1 MGLGQV
7 FVLTDKEKDVIPI
20 ILVKVDP
27 QAITD
32 TFGFANVNSGF
43 SEFRICPTQEIHARF
58 SSLVSREHSIEFAA
72 RTCHGFS
79 RPI

>member
-7 FVLTDKEKDVIPI
+7 FVLTDKEKEVIPK

-32 TFGFANVNSGF
+32 TFGFANVNNGF
-43 SEFRICPTQEIHARF
+43 SGFRICPA
-58 SSLVSREHSIEFAA
+58 
-72 RTCHGFS
+72 
-79 RPI
+79 